1 MVSTTVRAVSLVQT
15 ANEVLQVGAVLRVE
29 PGGRL
34 VEEQHAGQVD
44 QPHRDVE
51 ATPLAAGKRGDLAVG
66 DRTEVE
72 VVDELAGP
80 APGVGAG
87 QPVGTALADELVAP
101 ELAVPGAVA
110 LADVADRAADV
121 ALGGDDVVAGD
132 LRRSRRSAR

>member
-1 MVSTTVRAVSLVQT
+1 MQA
-15 ANEVLQVGAVLRVE
+15 AYEVLQVGAVLRVE

-34 VEEQHAGQVD
+34 VEEQHARQVD

-51 ATPLAAGKRGDLAVG
+51 AAPLAAGQRRDLAVG

-72 VVDELAGP
+72 VVDQLAGP

-87 QPVGTALADELVAP
+87 QPVGTTLADQLVAP
-101 ELAVPGAVA
+101 ELAMPGAVA
-110 LADVADRAADV
+110 LADVADRPADV

-132 LRRSRRSAR
+132 LRGPRGRLR